1 MSSILTQIFL
11 ESLLSLPLPL
21 ALEKIKNYEDIDS
34 KDVNI
39 IFIDQLNKEYVEK
52 NYPNDE
58 NSLRVVNIKLEK
70 QINIYVA
77 YEINHLIENRRNKGK
92 RNVED

>member
-39 IFIDQLNKEYVEK
+39 IFVDQLNKEYVEK
-52 NYPNDE
+52 NYPNEE

-77 YEINHLIENRRNKGK
+77 YEINHLIENTRNKGK
-92 RNVED
+92 KKC